1 MISGGI
7 IGVTEAGTATG
18 AAESR
23 NIMLKET
30 FLRTDFL
37 FTTGLEKKINMVLM
51 KVPKPRG
58 IFSIEMLPVDK
69 WNYCA
74 IVQKPV

>member
-1 MISGGI
+1 MTSGGI
-7 IGVTEAGTATG
+7 IGVTEGGTATG

-30 FLRTDFL
+30 FLRADLL
-37 FTTGLEKKINMVLM
+37 FTTGLGKKINMVLM
-51 KVPKPRG
+51 KGPKPRG
-58 IFSIEMLPVDK
+58 IFSTEMLPVDK
-69 WNYCA
+69 WNNCA